1 MEHSPLISVG
11 LPISLFLIMVGMGLT
26 LQLRDF
32 KKAALAPWPLTFG
45 IIAQV
50 SVLPILAFF
59 LAQLLQL
66 DANMTVGLVLI
77 AACPGGTTSNLFAFL
92 GRGDVALSIL
102 LTVIASLVVIVTLPF
117 FVNWAMNEVLQ
128 KSVAIRLP
136 VLQTMATLFA
146 IVLVPV
152 AIGMFVRKKAP
163 NFAIKSEKGMN
174 VFGFLVLAGVI
185 AALIVN
191 AGEGIIGMIKQA
203 GLAVVLLNVLGI
215 LIGLVVG
222 RLCGLNPSQAFTVAV
237 ELGIKN
243 GALGLMVA
251 LSLLGSKEMSI
262 AAAVYSIV
270 MFIFGALMI
279 GYGRLTLK
287 KA

>member
-45 IIAQV
+45 IVAQV

-128 KSVAIRLP
+128 QSVAIRLP

-152 AIGMFVRKKAP
+152 AIGMFVRKRAP

-191 AGEGIIGMIKQA
+191 AGDGIIGMVKQA
-203 GLAVVLLNVLGI
+203 GLAVVLLNILGI

-251 LSLLGSKEMSI
+251 LSLLGSKEMSV
-262 AAAVYSIV
+262 AAAVYSVV
-270 MFIFGALMI
+270 MFIFGVLMI

-287 KA
+287 KV